1 MVFQEFRM
9 LEKLER
15 LFINLKEFGELKPV
29 VCRRSSE
36 RKWNTNVNALIIP

>member
-1 MVFQEFRM
+1 MLIKMVFQEFRM

-15 LFINLKEFGELKPV
+15 LIINLKEFGELKPV

-36 RKWNTNVNALIIP
+36 SNGILM